1 MADYNEQVIRS
12 WDEWM
17 ETTGQDSGDPSDFI
31 DWALANGK
39 LGPKPQD
46 LRQALRKPV
55 TQALRQFKR
64 YDEDGGFT
72 YQNAPAIGPPPKPA
86 ERMVFDPKTGHAQHS
101 RIAPD
106 ETIRLGY
113 YKIDGDRLTLNLNN
127 APGPR
132 PKGLEP
138 EANSTIWHLQRVEAK
153 K

>member
-1 MADYNEQVIRS
+1 MLRSAAFALLIAGVSTAAPVPKEVRANPHHVGTWQNVYVDANNPEVIQSRGQY
-12 WDEWM
+12 WYFDE
-17 ETTGQDSGDPSDFI
+17 
-31 DWALANGK
+31 N
-39 LGPKPQD
+39 
-46 LRQALRKPV
+46 
-55 TQALRQFKR
+55 
-64 YDEDGGFT
+64 GGFS